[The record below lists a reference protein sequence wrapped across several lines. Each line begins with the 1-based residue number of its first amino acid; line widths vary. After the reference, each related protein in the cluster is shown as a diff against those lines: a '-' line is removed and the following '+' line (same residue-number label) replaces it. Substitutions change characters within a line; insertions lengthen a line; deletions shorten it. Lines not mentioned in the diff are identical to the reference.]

1 MSTPVPQSPTTFAFA
16 GVRVAQPVVSGGLA
30 RLSDELAFLLG
41 HNVHVAGEAV
51 VHDRP
56 AGRSPMKGLAH
67 TVWVPY
73 ARSPGAQTIRVTCE
87 LHPGSEDDG
96 TQTLTGIL
104 PTGAS
109 WLPGGAGGLD
119 GSVTFRNPAPGLS
132 SPQELVGYADVSALD
147 PTDLTFAIGM
157 ASSPNSKGYG
167 IRRLH
172 VAEVP
177 VASLPIT
184 AGGAGWDAAAT
195 RPGRLVIDGGASS
208 PRGMQRL
215 YHLLDLARSQV
226 RQHLVIAD
234 MQSADTNTSSTT
246 PHWHRESSSTGSI
259 NFLGASDPHWYLTPR
274 DLYDG
279 ATTKRVLRTR
289 YRVSNGTSCSVGVYL
304 EAGTV
309 VANAWVPTA
318 PATAQTL
325 TLAGTSNAWA
335 WAAKDVTMPAGA
347 LIRVWFEATGPG
359 SGQLL
364 AFQSLSLLENEA

>member
-56 AGRSPMKGLAH
+56 AGRTPMKGLAH

-73 ARSPGAQTIRVTCE
+73 ARSPGAKTIRVTCE

-104 PTGAS
+104 PTGAA
-109 WLPGGAGGLD
+109 WLSGGAGGLD
-119 GSVTFRNPAPGLS
+119 GSVTFRNPALGLS
-132 SPQELVGYADVSALD
+132 APQEIVGYADVSALD
-147 PTDLTFAIGM
+147 PTDLTFAVGM

-177 VASLPIT
+177 VASLPISA
-184 AGGAGWDAAAT
+184 AGMGWDAAAT

-215 YHLLDLARSQV
+215 YHLLDQARSNV

-234 MQSADTNTSSTT
+234 MQSGDVNTTGTT
-246 PHWHRESSSTGSI
+246 PHWHRWQSSAGPI
-259 NFLGASDPHWYLTPR
+259 NWLGASDPHWYLTPR
-274 DLYDG
+274 DLYAG
-279 ATTKRVLRTR
+279 ASTTWQLVTR
-289 YRVSNGTSCSVGVYL
+289 YRTSNGVNCRLDCYL
-304 EAGTV
+304 EAGTI

-318 PATAQTL
+318 SASAQSVML
-325 TLAGTSNAWA
+325 PSTSNVWA
-335 WAAKDVTMPAGA
+335 WANGAVTMPAGA
-347 LIRVWFEATGPG
+347 LVRVWFDAVGPG
-359 SGQLL
+359 SGELL
-364 AFQSLSLLENEA
+364 AFQSLAFLEKEP